1 MKINAGLWIDHRQ
14 AIIVLLTGSGEE
26 IRTIM
31 SDAEKQQRRTG
42 NRPLQG
48 TFNSQHVQSDDRQL
62 RSFNAELNSFYDE
75 VIAAVRDAE
84 SILIFGPGVAK
95 DELKKHLHEN
105 SLGDHVVSIETVDNM
120 TNPQI
125 AAKVRQ
131 YVASESL
138 IPGE

>member
-26 IRTIM
+26 IMTLM
-31 SDAEKQQRRTG
+31 SDVEKQQRRTG

-75 VIAAVRDAE
+75 VIAAVHDAE
-84 SILIFGPGVAK
+84 SLLIFGPGVAK
-95 DELKKHLHEN
+95 DELKKRHDEKG
-105 SLGDHVVSIETVDNM
+105 LGGHIAGIETVDMM
-120 TNPQI
+120 TTPQI
-125 AAKVRQ
+125 AAKVRG
-131 YVASESL
+131 YFA
-138 IPGE
+138 GC